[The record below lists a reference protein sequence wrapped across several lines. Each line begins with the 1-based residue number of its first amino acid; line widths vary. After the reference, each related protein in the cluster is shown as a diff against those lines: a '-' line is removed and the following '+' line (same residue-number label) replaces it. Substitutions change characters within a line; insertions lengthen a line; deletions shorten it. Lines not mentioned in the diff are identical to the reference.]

1 MNKESGIKGTKRPA
15 IRNKTARRFYKI
27 LDKVE
32 AGMALKGLEVKSL
45 RAGRAS
51 LNESYVKISGSEA
64 FLINAH
70 IPAWQKQ
77 IENYEPTRSRK
88 LLLHKSEIRDLYL
101 KSQKKGLT
109 LVPLSIYFKKN
120 KAKVLIGVGRGLKKG
135 DKRAKIKERELKREL
150 KRTLKRS

>member
-1 MNKESGIKGTKRPA
+1 MKKESRIKGTKRPA
-15 IRNKTARRFYKI
+15 IRNKQARRFYKI

-51 LNESYVKISGSEA
+51 LNEAYVRASGSEV

-88 LLLHKSEIRDLYL
+88 LLLHRSEIRDLYL

-109 LVPLSIYFKKN
+109 LVPLQIYFKKN
-120 KAKVLIGVGRGLKKG
+120 HAKVLIGIGRGLKKG
-135 DKRAKIKERELKREL
+135 DKRQVIKERESRREINRALKRD
-150 KRTLKRS
+150 